1 MEIEF
6 IFIYST
12 LCILSLYTINN
23 YINKYVLKEIITF
36 QKNILNIILFK
47 IEKLSKEQ
55 NDIIIID
62 TIQDSLSRINSILRH
77 FLKTYIEKN
86 IEELDK
92 YKPKDI
98 NISNNINFINIPNEF
113 KCPISRNIMKN
124 PVILSDGHSYDRI
137 YIEEYIKDKP
147 ISPITNKPL
156 IFPYLIPNWNLRKL
170 ITSYVLYNENSESI
184 INENFDNENLFINN
198 YDKKIINIS
207 NLLNQQI

>member
-12 LCILSLYTINN
+12 LSILSLYVINN
-23 YINKYVLKEIITF
+23 FINKYII
-36 QKNILNIILFK
+36 NIILPK
-47 IEKLSKEQ
+47 IEELSKKQ
-55 NDIIIID
+55 NDVIIIN
-62 TIQDSLSRINSILRH
+62 TIQDNESRINSILCH
-77 FLKTYIEKN
+77 FLETHIEKN

-92 YKPKDI
+92 YKPENI
-98 NISNNINFINIPNEF
+98 NIPNNINFTEIPDEF